1 MAEKIASRSL
11 EHRATLGLH
20 SIAVGIIELL
30 GVAIVYFISAKAGL
44 ALASVHPNA
53 TPIWPPTGIALAAV
67 MLRGYRVCPAIFLA
81 AFLVNATT
89 AGSVFT
95 SFAIAAG
102 NTLESAVGGYL
113 IRRWSG
119 GLGTFDTAGNLTRFS
134 LVSLVCATPIS
145 AAIGVA
151 SLTIAG
157 YASPASFAHI
167 WLTWWLGDCAG
178 ALVITPVVV
187 LWAIHRGGFSTRR
200 ELLEA
205 GSAFLTASA
214 VGLIAFTPLVEQSVS
229 GSPLGFLAVLPLTWA
244 ALRRG
249 QRDTATVAFILSFF
263 AVWGSVLGGGPFGWS
278 TELNDSFLLLV
289 MFMISTA
296 VPSLALSADVALRKR
311 TEEDLRQAYARMD
324 QTIQER
330 SAALAKTRQDLFQI
344 QKIEAVGQLTSGIA
358 HDFNNLLT
366 TILGSLELVTRY
378 VSGARAARLL
388 TAASQAA
395 QHGANLTAQLLA
407 FSRKQDI
414 ALRPVDVNGVIRGMQ
429 DMIDHTAG
437 PLARISYDL
446 DHDAWPA
453 MANADQLRVSLLNL
467 AANARDA
474 MPLGGQL
481 VFKTRHLAGGR
492 PDINTPDLQPSDYM
506 EVTVSDSG
514 SGMTEDIRSRAFE
527 PFFTTKGPGKGVG
540 LGLAMVYGFAK
551 QSGGTVAIEST
562 PGRGTTV
569 SIFLPRTDGDL
580 VTEDRAEPRAAT
592 PIGRVRILLIDDDES
607 VRKLTRELL
616 EELGHDVSDA
626 SSGPAALEIMQGNAL
641 FDLLLVDFAMP
652 AMNGSEFAA
661 AAKKIRPEIPILFM
675 SGYVDSG
682 VLRHWSDIGYQ
693 ILNKPFKSADLAA
706 AICAAFA
713 ASPPRLS
720 PDVSMPAQAHISWT
734 DA

>member
-1 MAEKIASRSL
+1 MAKNIASHSL
-11 EHRATLGLH
+11 EHKVTFDLDG
-20 SIAVGIIELL
+20 IALSIIEFL
-30 GVAIVYFISAKAGL
+30 GVAIVYFISAKASL

-67 MLRGYRVCPAIFLA
+67 MLWGYRVCPAIFLA

-95 SFAIAAG
+95 SFAIAVG

-119 GLGTFDTAGNLTRFS
+119 GLGTFDTAGNVTRFS

-151 SLTIAG
+151 SLTLAG
-157 YASPASFAHI
+157 YASPARFAHI
-167 WLTWWLGDCAG
+167 WMTWWLGDCAG

-187 LWAIHRGGFSTRR
+187 LWAIHRRGFSTRR

-214 VGLIAFTPLVEQSVS
+214 VGLIAFTPLIEQSVS

-263 AVWGSVLGGGPFGWS
+263 AVWGAVLGGGPFGWP
-278 TELNDSFLLLV
+278 TELNDAFLLLV

-296 VPSLALSADVALRKR
+296 VPSLALSADVAIRKR
-311 TEEDLRQAYARMD
+311 TEEDLRQAYVKMD
-324 QTIQER
+324 HTIQER
-330 SAALAKTRQDLFQI
+330 SAALAETRQDLFQI

-366 TILGSLELVTRY
+366 TILGSLELLTRH
-378 VSGARAARLL
+378 VSDTRAARLL

-429 DMIDHTAG
+429 DMIDRMVG
-437 PLARISYDL
+437 PLAQIRYDL

-474 MPLGGQL
+474 MPLGGEL
-481 VFKTRHLAGGR
+481 VFKTRRLAVGR
-492 PDINTPDLQPSDYM
+492 PDSNIPDLQPGDYM

-514 SGMTEDIRSRAFE
+514 SGMTEEIRSRAFE
-527 PFFTTKGPGKGVG
+527 PFFTTKGPGKGAG
-540 LGLAMVYGFAK
+540 LGLAMVYGFVR
-551 QSGGTVAIEST
+551 QSGGTVAIFST
-562 PGRGTTV
+562 AGRGTTV

-580 VTEDRAEPRAAT
+580 LREDRTDPRAAT
-592 PIGRVRILLIDDDES
+592 PIGRMRILLIDDDES
-607 VRKLTRELL
+607 VRNLTKEML

-626 SSGPAALEIMQGNAL
+626 ASGPAALKILKGNAL

-652 AMNGSEFAA
+652 AMNGSEFATEA
-661 AAKKIRPEIPILFM
+661 NKIKPDVPILFM
-675 SGYVDSG
+675 TGYVESG

-693 ILNKPFKSADLAA
+693 TLNKPFKSADLAA
-706 AICAAFA
+706 AIRATFA
-713 ASPPRLS
+713 TSPLRVSPNLS
-720 PDVSMPAQAHISWT
+720 AHAQLQ
-734 DA
+734 